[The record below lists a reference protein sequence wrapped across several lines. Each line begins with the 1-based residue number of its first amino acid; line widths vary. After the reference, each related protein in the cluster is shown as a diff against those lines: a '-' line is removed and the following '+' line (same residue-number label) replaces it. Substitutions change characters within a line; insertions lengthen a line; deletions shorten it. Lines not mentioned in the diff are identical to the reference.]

1 MDAETKKNPPLVC
14 LGPKGYE
21 KHYYPDPEKR
31 IKTDAATIRYNVST
45 LLKRAG
51 SAATRSTGEI
61 MKNEPTN
68 DAKSPVSVDIVD
80 ENAGALMVLSLAIQ
94 AERPTNNA
102 DVDRIIGEVL
112 YSLSLAQVSALAH
125 TSLTRF
131 LPEVMELIAT
141 TEDPEGDFA

>member
-1 MDAETKKNPPLVC
+1 
-14 LGPKGYE
+14 
-21 KHYYPDPEKR
+21 
-31 IKTDAATIRYNVST
+31 
-45 LLKRAG
+45 
-51 SAATRSTGEI
+51 

>member
-51 SAATRSTGEI
+51 VVLSRAGSMAHVLQPQGTGSASKELGNLARGIDEL
-61 MKNEPTN
+61 ME
-68 DAKSPVSVDIVD
+68 AVSVVASNFEHDGD
-80 ENAGALMVLSLAIQ
+80 
-94 AERPTNNA
+94 AE
-102 DVDRIIGEVL
+102 EL
-112 YSLSLAQVSALAH
+112 EAQQLEARGKS
-125 TSLTRF
+125 
-131 LPEVMELIAT
+131 
-141 TEDPEGDFA
+141 